1 MLHQEKNTLT
11 WHNYSDHLRDTL
23 KEMITSHEFA
33 DVTLGMKL
41 VQMFSLAS
49 STNISK
55 QISQEEEGD
64 QKVLQDQKWYQTED
78 SKLKCQDC
86 EGIFKSQAA

>member
-41 VQMFSLAS
+41 VQMFSFKHQYFQANQPKRRRGPKG
-49 STNISK
+49 TTRP
-55 QISQEEEGD
+55 
-64 QKVLQDQKWYQTED
+64 KVVSDR
-78 SKLKCQDC
+78 
-86 EGIFKSQAA
+86 GFKVEMSRL